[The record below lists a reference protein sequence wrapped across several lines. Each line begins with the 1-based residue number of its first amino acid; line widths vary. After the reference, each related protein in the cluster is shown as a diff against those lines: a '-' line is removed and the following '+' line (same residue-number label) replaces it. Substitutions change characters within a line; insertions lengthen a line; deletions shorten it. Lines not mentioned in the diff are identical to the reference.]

1 MNLAIRA
8 PVDPIGAPQLPRG
21 KPPIVAIAL
30 LLALALIPLGLADPL
45 PLVDLPAHLARAYVH
60 ANIDTSPVLDK
71 YFAVNWQLQ
80 SNLGVDIILPPLL
93 NVMSPHAATV
103 LLAALLLVAP
113 ATAVLAIHRTLF
125 GRWSAFP
132 LLVFLFLYN
141 KPFLWGFINYVMA
154 ITLALWL
161 FFAWLKLRHLV
172 WWVRVPL
179 FAVLTT
185 LLAPVHLYGFGF
197 YAVLI
202 GTSEFSRVAFGPRA
216 QWGRGAITLALNA
229 LPFVPGIALVFSS
242 PTTSAAEPDWGSVL
256 GKLHGLLE
264 VVEAYGAVSAGVL
277 LVFLGLVLGSALLT
291 GRVVIHRTMVL
302 AIAVL
307 VVIYFAMPLKI
318 FGSGYAD
325 VRLLPMIGLVFAAT
339 ADWRVPSLSW
349 RRGWIAVFAAI
360 LVLRMASV
368 MTHFV
373 VADRYFAE
381 VRQSLA
387 PLQPGDRL
395 AVAVLYQPGDFP
407 SFPPNLHL
415 AEMAVVEH
423 EAFVNSMFH
432 DPVAQPLTI
441 IYDVDPVYRG
451 CCSHEIRVS
460 PEGPAPNP
468 FATIPLKKFDYLIV
482 FGTELLDAPPPA
494 SVELA
499 SEGDGFALYRVRDP
513 LPKP

>member
-1 MNLAIRA
+1 MNFAFRA
-8 PVDPIGAPQLPRG
+8 PVDRIGAPQMARG
-21 KPPIVAIAL
+21 RPPLVAFAL
-30 LLALALIPLGLADPL
+30 LMALALVPLGLADPL
-45 PLVDLPAHLARAYVH
+45 PLVDLPAHLARAYIH
-60 ANIDTSPVLDK
+60 ANIDTSAVLDK
-71 YFAVNWQLQ
+71 YYAVDWQFL
-80 SNLGVDIILPPLL
+80 SNLGVDIFLPPLL
-93 NVMSPHAATV
+93 KVMSPHAATV
-103 LLAALLLVAP
+103 LLAALLLVAT
-113 ATAVLAIHRTLF
+113 ATAVIAIHRTLF

-132 LLVFLFLYN
+132 LLAFLLLYN

-154 ITLALWL
+154 IALALWL
-161 FFAWLKLRHLV
+161 FFAWLKLRHLA

-179 FAVLTT
+179 FAALTT
-185 LLAPVHLYGFGF
+185 LLAPIHLYGFAF

-216 QWGRGAITLALNA
+216 QWGRGAVTLALNA
-229 LPFVPGIALVFSS
+229 LPFAPGIALVFSS
-242 PTTSAAEPDWGSVL
+242 PTTAAAEPDWGSVL

-264 VVEAYGAVSAGVL
+264 AVQAYGEVSAAVL
-277 LVFLGLVLGSALLT
+277 LVFLGLVVGAGLLT

-307 VVIYFAMPLKI
+307 VLVYFAMPLRI

-325 VRLLPMIGLVFAAT
+325 VRLLPVIGLVFAAT
-339 ADWRVPSLSW
+339 ADWRVPSLAW
-349 RRGWIAVFAAI
+349 RRGWIALFAAI

-368 MTHFV
+368 MVHFV
-373 VADRYFAE
+373 IADRYFAE

-395 AVAVLYQPGDFP
+395 AVAVLYRPGDFP

-432 DPVAQPLTI
+432 DPGAQPLTI
-441 IYDVDPVYRG
+441 VYDVDPAFRG
-451 CCSHEIRVS
+451 CCSHEIEV
-460 PEGPAPNP
+460 PPDGPAPNP
-468 FATIPLKKFDYLIV
+468 FATIPLAKFDYLIV
-482 FGTELLDAPPPA
+482 FGTALLEAPPPA

-499 SEGDGFALYRVRDP
+499 FEGDGFALYRVRDP